1 MRIRVINPNT
11 TWSMTR
17 LIGECASAVA
27 SAGVTVEA
35 VSPTMGP
42 ASIESHYDEALAVPG
57 ILSEV
62 ARGEAEGVD
71 GYVIA
76 CFGDPGLE
84 AARELARGPVVG
96 IAEAAMRTAM
106 YLGRSF
112 SVVTT
117 LGRTRGRAWDLA
129 ETYGVSRTCRGVH
142 ACEIP
147 VLELETSPGARERIT
162 QACGEALA
170 LDESDVIVLGCA
182 GMADLCAHVSR
193 EIGAPVIDGVA
204 AATVAVHGLITLGL
218 RTSALGEYSR
228 PGPKTYQGLLSGFGL
243 GAPDESHSLTEVAE
257 EHPSGSRSQ
266 PRA

>member
-1 MRIRVINPNT
+1 MQIRVINPNT
-11 TWSMTR
+11 TWSMTN
-17 LIGECASAVA
+17 LIGDTARSVVGPEVR
-27 SAGVTVEA
+27 VEA
-35 VSPTMGP
+35 VSPSMGP
-42 ASIESHYDEALAVPG
+42 VSIESHYDEALAVPG
-57 ILSEV
+57 ILSEI

-84 AARELARGPVVG
+84 AARELASGPVVG

-129 ETYGVSRTCRGVH
+129 ETYGASRACRGVH

-162 QACGEALA
+162 QACREALA

-182 GMADLCAHVSR
+182 GMADLCAHVSQ

-204 AATVAVHGLITLGL
+204 AATVVVHGLITLGL
-218 RTSALGEYSR
+218 RTSDLGEYAP
-228 PGPKTYQGLLSGFGL
+228 PGPKAYQGLLAGFGA
-243 GAPDESHSLTEVAE
+243 GASDESDTHPEVVD
-257 EHPSGSRSQ
+257 EHAKESRSQ